1 MGYFFLFC
9 FFTLFLTAQKY
20 SLVMHLILNEEQC
33 QIAYIRVLQGKLL
46 FLLDVPQGMMSL

>member
-1 MGYFFLFC
+1 MGYFCFV